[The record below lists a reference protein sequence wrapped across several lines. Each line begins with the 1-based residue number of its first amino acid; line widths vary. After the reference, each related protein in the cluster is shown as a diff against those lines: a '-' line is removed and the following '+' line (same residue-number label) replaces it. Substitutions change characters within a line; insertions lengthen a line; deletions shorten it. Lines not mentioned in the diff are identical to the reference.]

1 MINLVE
7 ISKSNTTNI
16 NIYQHRIKEIAY
28 AFHSKK
34 KNNIIPSLHCFQQPL
49 RNPFFHQTLLLWPPA
64 KEPYI
69 ENNQVTID
77 MKEKEKVENTKKE
90 RKEK

>member
-7 ISKSNTTNI
+7 ISNSNTINI
-16 NIYQHRIKEIAY
+16 NIYQHRNKEAH

-77 MKEKEKVENTKKE
+77 MKEGEGREYQKGKEKKSN
-90 RKEK
+90 